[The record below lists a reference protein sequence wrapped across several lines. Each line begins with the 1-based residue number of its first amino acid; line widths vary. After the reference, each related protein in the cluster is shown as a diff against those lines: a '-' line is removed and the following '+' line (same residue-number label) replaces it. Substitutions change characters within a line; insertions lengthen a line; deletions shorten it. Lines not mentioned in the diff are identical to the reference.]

1 MVTRLDRELVRAI
14 DEFVGRKESFANAEF
29 ACCIQYFDKRWCE
42 ITLSSTVESQV
53 LEPLLSLSATAFAT
67 DRVALGIPDCL
78 TKQARDGSVKVAVV
92 LSSFFLLYSR
102 TILQSE

>member
-53 LEPLLSLSATAFAT
+53 LE
-67 DRVALGIPDCL
+67 
-78 TKQARDGSVKVAVV
+78 
-92 LSSFFLLYSR
+92 SS
-102 TILQSE
+102 